1 MSHLFDAIQRSE
13 AERAGTPTTE
23 VSAAPELLAKV
34 EKRVAEEWES
44 SSKARSSG
52 SQRESPHV
60 THSSQ
65 PSPEPTEN
73 SRRSSELGEAGEFA
87 RKTASFPDFPVVHPQ
102 ALAQSRLVCLTDQD
116 DAATEAF
123 RLLAVRL
130 RDLRRT
136 RPIDK
141 ILITSTIPEEG
152 KSLVVA
158 NLGCMLTQGTSHRVL
173 LIDSDL
179 RKPTLAEKFGLERV
193 RGLYE
198 YLENKQSLESSII
211 RLEGAGVWLL
221 PAGHGDANALQL
233 LESASMASMLEQ
245 LTEWFDWILI
255 DSPPLLPLAD
265 TSVLSRLADGV
276 LLITRQGT
284 SKKRPLEKGLEI
296 VDRRKLLGV
305 VLNCAQGTA
314 YGRYYYYRKS
324 SSDQKKERKMNR

>member
-13 AERAGTPTTE
+13 AERAGAQTTE
-23 VSAAPELLAKV
+23 EDSAAPELLAKV
-34 EKRVAEEWES
+34 EKRAAEEWES
-44 SSKARSSG
+44 SSKAFPSQ
-52 SQRESPHV
+52 SQRESQPAFL
-60 THSSQ
+60 SSQ
-65 PSPEPTEN
+65 SSLETGEN
-73 SRRSSELGEAGEFA
+73 NRGASGLDETGKFA
-87 RKTASFPDFPVVHPQ
+87 RNATSFPDFPVVH
-102 ALAQSRLVCLTDQD
+102 AHAAAQSRLVCLTDQD

-136 RPIDK
+136 RPINK
-141 ILITSTIPEEG
+141 LLITSTIPEEG

-158 NLGCMLTQGTSHRVL
+158 NLGCMLTQGASHRVL
-173 LIDSDL
+173 LIDADL
-179 RKPTLAEKFGLERV
+179 RKPKLAERFGLERMP
-193 RGLYE
+193 GLRD
-198 YLENKQSLESSII
+198 YLENRETLESSIV
-211 RLEGAGVWLL
+211 RLEDAGVWLL
-221 PAGHGDANALQL
+221 PAGQGDANPLEL
-233 LESASMASMLEQ
+233 LESASMASLMEK

-314 YGRYYYYRKS
+314 YGGYYYYRKS
-324 SSDQKKERKMNR
+324 SGDQKKK